1 MGVPPGA
8 LVATSVSGAIKKMLS
23 DAYERIKET
32 PWRPTP
38 KSWVLKTS
46 GQPFSCA
53 LNATEV
59 TMNFRMLRKGRGLW
73 NG

>member
-1 MGVPPGA
+1 
-8 LVATSVSGAIKKMLS
+8 MLS